1 MKGRLKAL
9 SPALVISLIA
19 LFVALGGTAYASG
32 LIPGSQIKNHSIP
45 VKKLTGSAIKSLRGR
60 VGPTG
65 PQGPKGATGAAGQ
78 QGSQGPLGP
87 LGPKGDT
94 GPQGPGAISF
104 IKGDV
109 PADNTDHVLT
119 TIDGLDVIY
128 GCFGT
133 GVQVGLIVHSGG
145 DTVFASGDRAQNG
158 SLASIQTSGGNVAAT
173 GASVANLDVI
183 AWAGSV
189 GTISR
194 FDLGGF
200 FNGSNACNIWGLI
213 TPGGS

>member
-1 MKGRLKAL
+1 MKGWKH
-9 SPALVISLIA
+9 PATAIAVLA

-45 VKKLTGSAIKSLRGR
+45 VKKLTGAAIKSLRGQL
-60 VGPTG
+60 GPTG
-65 PQGPKGATGAAGQ
+65 PQGPKGDPGP
-78 QGSQGPLGP
+78 QGNP
-87 LGPKGDT
+87 GPKGDT
-94 GPQGPGAISF
+94 GPQGPGAMSF
-104 IKGDV
+104 IRGDV
-109 PADNTDHVLT
+109 PDDGFMHVVT
-119 TIDGLDVIY
+119 TIDGLDVVY
-128 GCFGT
+128 TCFPAGVELFVIPHT
-133 GVQVGLIVHSGG
+133 GA
-145 DTVFASGDRAQNG
+145 DTVFASGDRADDG
-158 SLASIQTSGGNVAAT
+158 SLASIQTSGADVAAA
-173 GASVANLDVI
+173 GASTANLDVI